1 MITVIGNLKGGAGK
15 STVTFNIGIW
25 LAMTGRSVVAYDL
38 DPQMTLHDV
47 MVVRTEEG
55 YEPSFPVF
63 LPEKQKQLKKK
74 LASHTGDVLVDVG
87 SANLDGMRVAL
98 GLADRV
104 IVPVPPS
111 QADVWSTQR
120 FIRIVEE
127 VRPGDLPEM
136 LGFINR
142 ADTHHAVRESDE
154 AAEAIEYLPDIE
166 LMQQRLCQRTAFR
179 RAFSEGLAVYELEPR
194 GKAAK
199 EMLALIHDLYE
210 V

>member
-55 YEPSFPVF
+55 YEPSFPVY

-74 LASHTGDVLVDVG
+74 LSSHTGDVLIDVG

-104 IVPVPPS
+104 IIPVPPS

-166 LMQQRLCQRTAFR
+166 LMEQRLGQRTAFR
-179 RAFSEGLAVYELEPR
+179 RAFSEGLAVYELDPR

-199 EMLALIHDLYE
+199 EMLALIHGLYE